1 MAVLDFIKKYLYCLM
16 IEPASGTLLVANP
29 HLNDPNFI
37 RTVIFLCEHNAE
49 GSFGFVLNR
58 KLDYTIDE
66 LVPELGDF
74 QMPVFE
80 GGPVELHTLH
90 FLHQYPEQIPGGIE
104 VIKDVYW
111 GGEFEKLIELIN
123 SRTIDTEKIR
133 FFLGYSGW
141 SEGQLTTEMEEKTW
155 IVSSATAKF
164 LFTENEK
171 ELWKEVLKELGGAY
185 ELIINAP
192 LDPRMN

>member
-1 MAVLDFIKKYLYCLM
+1 M

-29 HLNDPNFI
+29 HLDDPNFL
-37 RTVIFLCEHNAE
+37 RTVVFLCEHSEE

-58 KLDYTIDE
+58 KLDYAIDE

-74 QMPVFE
+74 KIPVFE
-80 GGPVELHTLH
+80 GGPVELNTLH
-90 FLHQYPEQIPGGIE
+90 FLHQYPDAIPGGKEIGE
-104 VIKDVYW
+104 GLFW
-111 GGEFEKLIELIN
+111 GGEFEKVIELIN
-123 SRTIDTEKIR
+123 SRTADLNKIR

-141 SEGQLTTEMEEKTW
+141 GTGQLSAEMEEKTW
-155 IVSSATAKF
+155 IVAPAPVKF
-164 LFTENEK
+164 IFSNNEK
-171 ELWKEVLKELGGAY
+171 ELWKDVLKDLGGEY